1 MHHQEQRKEKQ
12 ATVVSLDSYRERRN
26 KRLPTIE
33 IQLQPGGNVMYSA
46 PDINSDNAFQALI
59 GCYVVAGKL
68 LQTLRES
75 MKCGNGENCGTRE

>member
-1 MHHQEQRKEKQ
+1 
-12 ATVVSLDSYRERRN
+12 
-26 KRLPTIE
+26 
-33 IQLQPGGNVMYSA
+33 MYSA